1 MGTGVEF
8 IKKTRIKRN
17 PILKYFVRGWW
28 TDEQD
33 RPIKEAII
41 GDTVKFHL
49 ETKNIPS
56 GDEVML
62 SLYDDDTK
70 VKPLEEDHKDDEIK
84 LVYTANGKSVITD
97 KVKDNKI
104 VKIITLKNFEE
115 YLKDDKDGIL
125 ELFLSVNI
133 KMKIQIF
140 RLPRKEYLKVKRNA

>member
-1 MGTGVEF
+1 
-8 IKKTRIKRN
+8 
-17 PILKYFVRGWW
+17 
-28 TDEQD
+28 
-33 RPIKEAII
+33 
-41 GDTVKFHL
+41 
-49 ETKNIPS
+49 
-56 GDEVML
+56 ML

-133 KMKIQIF
+133 K
-140 RLPRKEYLKVKRNA
+140 